1 VRRGLFRGARPGARR
16 FAVVCASAGAL
27 IGFALFLAA
36 AIGGTSEV
44 DRYGRLPLPGKR
56 AFDLPAGDIAVY
68 YEEHVTL
75 HDDETLDA
83 PDGIVVKAK
92 RERRTVKSRRTT
104 PNAINTGGKSYE
116 EFGRLRIPAAGRYV
130 VKARSRQPGS
140 NRPEVTLGK
149 GQTEALKRGG
159 IRAGIAL
166 AAGALLA
173 LVALLVARRGDEPP
187 PSAPSQPTSP
197 PRRPTSIRL

>member
-1 VRRGLFRGARPGARR
+1 MRRGLWRGARPGARR
-16 FAVVCASAGAL
+16 FAVVAAAGGGVV
-27 IGFALFLAA
+27 GFALFLAA

-56 AFDLPAGDIAVY
+56 ALDLPAGEIAVY

-75 HDDETLDA
+75 DEDDSLDA

-104 PNAINTGGKSYE
+104 PNAINTDGASYE
-116 EFGRLRIPAAGRYV
+116 EFGKLTIPAAGRYV
-130 VKARSRQPGS
+130 VKARSKEPGS

-149 GQTEALKRGG
+149 GQIESLKRGG
-159 IRAGIAL
+159 IRGGIAL
-166 AAGALLA
+166 GAGLLLA
-173 LVALLVARRGDEPP
+173 LVALVALRRGDEPQP
-187 PSAPSQPTSP
+187 PAPAAAPSP
-197 PRRPTSIRL
+197 PGRATSIRL